1 LESSS
6 IALEVRFLLMDA
18 LAMAPTPEYLGI
30 LREYA
35 DGETGPLSR
44 KARSILLSKSRS
56 AVSGGALA

>member
-1 LESSS
+1 
-6 IALEVRFLLMDA
+6 MDA

-35 DGETGPLSR
+35 DAEAGPLSR

-56 AVSGGALA
+56 AVGGAFA